1 MERFKWQAKYE
12 LGVPEI
18 DDQHRQLLALANL
31 VFEAM
36 ESGKAAAVIDR
47 AIAALVLY
55 TQTHFIDEED
65 LYGALNSSLADE
77 HHRLHEELRQEILE
91 LQQAAQS
98 DRSAEMGDRL
108 SEWVEI
114 RLLPHMMYEDRDAHA
129 AAAGA
134 E

>member
-108 SEWVEI
+108 S
-114 RLLPHMMYEDRDAHA
+114 
-129 AAAGA
+129 
-134 E
+134 